1 MKKAGVYALVM
12 IALLFATFTVS
23 AVAASNQGQ
32 YVYPSSLALTNQ
44 LPLITGKHQSKDLTS
59 YLQDGDT
66 LNYSTTQTSF
76 TSSGNETKEGYYTAK
91 FEKNPTDS
99 WFRVEVNS
107 NGTRQGYY
115 GIYITS
121 FEAAHYD
128 QNGVLY
134 NTSTPT
140 WQPTLESG
148 CYSPLVLP
156 PGLMKYGAVH
166 RITLPI
172 FMYNETPVYATVKGK
187 TTLPLDSGVYEV
199 WRTQLYVKYTD
210 SSGVSWAVSAVSFN
224 EINSGIALAMYYSAS
239 FIGPDELGVV
249 AQSFI
254 LDLEDTT
261 CNYIRTTANMN
272 QTMYTGSTVSPSLN
286 GKWLSYKAEGYVGV
300 NFDLINSSWGLGVQT
315 VSLTSDSYVNVSFH
329 DISASWL
336 NVTTFLK
343 ESVQIPPQIWSLLEQ
358 WNSTLYNGT
367 SNPQHILSANT
378 TESFNVS
385 QGHLRNINESS
396 ILFTPVLLPM
406 IAKEGDPVTMAAF
419 LCSVVPT
426 DSEVTL
432 GVFGFPI
439 SARIFTDVPLVING
453 QVYDTWKVSF
463 ITPDNINLVNIT
475 RLEVNYYFERTSGIV
490 LRYEV
495 HVDYSYPPES
505 DFPLIGYHKT
515 YTLENSNLM
524 GEEGINPA
532 MFFDYGFTF
541 ATSIDSGTQRM
552 FDPSLASEAAFN
564 VTPTTDIDVLM
575 HMSTVQP
582 ECVSSLPA
590 LPVVKYVR
598 ITFTGVGAYIS
609 NVSNAV
615 IVFRYFMTEF
625 ASKHLRSYDLHIY
638 AYNPDTNKWVPLNTT
653 NSPEGCYVYAD
664 ATNFLQNLTG
674 KTEVL
679 FALTA
684 SPMSIWEILGP
695 GGSALLLY
703 YLGKQLNPWSDWMPP
718 LAIVCVAA
726 VVAVAVVAI
735 YLRRK

>member
-1 MKKAGVYALVM
+1 M
-12 IALLFATFTVS
+12 IALLFATLTVS
-23 AVAASNQGQ
+23 AVAASNQAQ
-32 YVYPSSLALTNQ
+32 HMYPLTPLALANLSPST
-44 LPLITGKHQSKDLTS
+44 TGQHQSKDLTS
-59 YLQDGDT
+59 YLQNGDI

-76 TSSGNETKEGYYTAK
+76 TSSGDETKEGYYTAK

-107 NGTRQGYY
+107 SGIRQGYY
-115 GIYITS
+115 GIYIDT
-121 FEAAHYD
+121 FLAAHYD

-140 WQPTLESG
+140 WPPTLESG

-199 WRTQLYVKYTD
+199 WRTQLYVKYND

-224 EINSGIALAMYYSAS
+224 EINSGIALAMYSTAF
-239 FIGPDELGVV
+239 FIGPDEFGVR

-254 LDLEDTT
+254 LDLDYTT
-261 CNYIRTTANMN
+261 CNYLKTTANVS
-272 QTMYTGSTVSPSLN
+272 QTVYTGSTVSPSLN
-286 GKWLSYKAEGYVGV
+286 GKWLKYKAEGYVGV

-378 TESFNVS
+378 TGSFNVS

-406 IAKEGDPVTMAAF
+406 IAKEGDPVTIAAF
-419 LCSVVPT
+419 LCSVVPS

-432 GVFGFPI
+432 GVLGFPI

-524 GEEGINPA
+524 GVEGISPS

-541 ATSIDSGTQRM
+541 ATNIASGASRM

-564 VTPTTDIDVLM
+564 VTPTTNINVQM

-582 ECVSSLPA
+582 AYVLSLPA

-598 ITFTGVGAYIS
+598 ITFTGGANIS

-625 ASKHLRSYDLHIY
+625 ASKLLRSYDLHIY
-638 AYNPDTNKWVPLNTT
+638 AYDRYTNRWVLLNTT
-653 NSPEGCYVYAD
+653 NSPEGCYVYAN
-664 ATNFLQNLTG
+664 ATDFLQNLTG

-695 GGSALLLY
+695 VGSALLLDF
-703 YLGKQLNPWSDWMPP
+703 LGKQFNPWSGLMLP
-718 LAIVCVAA
+718 LAIAGVIA
-726 VVAVAVVAI
+726 VVAIVMVAI
-735 YLRRK
+735 YLRRR

>member
-1 MKKAGVYALVM
+1 M
-12 IALLFATFTVS
+12 IALLFATLTVS
-23 AVAASNQGQ
+23 AVAASNQAQ
-32 YVYPSSLALTNQ
+32 HMYPLTPLALSNLSPST
-44 LPLITGKHQSKDLTS
+44 TGQHQSKDLTS
-59 YLQDGDT
+59 YLQNGDI

-76 TSSGNETKEGYYTAK
+76 TSSGDETKEGYYTAK
-91 FEKNPTDS
+91 FEKNATDS

-128 QNGVLY
+128 QHGALY
-134 NTSTPT
+134 NTSTPSG
-140 WQPTLESG
+140 QPTVETD

-156 PGLMKYGAVH
+156 ADPGLMRYGAVL
-166 RITLPI
+166 RVTLPL
-172 FMYNETPVYATVKGK
+172 FKYNETPIYATVQGI
-187 TTLPLDSGVYEV
+187 TTLPLTKGSVTHVYKV
-199 WRTQLYVKYTD
+199 WRSQLYVKYTD

-254 LDLEDTT
+254 LDLEHTT
-261 CNYIRTTANMN
+261 CNYIQTTANMN
-272 QTMYTGSTVSPSLN
+272 QTVYTGSTVSPSLN
-286 GKWLSYKAEGYVGV
+286 GKWLKYKAEGYVGV

-343 ESVQIPPQIWSLLEQ
+343 ESVQIPPRIWSLLEQ

-378 TESFNVS
+378 TGSFNVS

-406 IAKEGDPVTMAAF
+406 IAKEGDPVTIAAF
-419 LCSVVPT
+419 LCSVVPS

-432 GVFGFPI
+432 GVLGFPI

-463 ITPDNINLVNIT
+463 VTPDNINLVNIT

-524 GEEGINPA
+524 GVEGISPS
-532 MFFDYGFTF
+532 MFYDYGFTF
-541 ATSIDSGTQRM
+541 ATSIASGASRM

-564 VTPTTDIDVLM
+564 VTPTTNINVQM

-582 ECVSSLPA
+582 AYVLSLPA

-598 ITFTGVGAYIS
+598 ITFTGGAYIS

-615 IVFRYFMTEF
+615 IVLRYFMTEF

-638 AYNPDTNKWVPLNTT
+638 AYNPDTNRWVLLNTT
-653 NSPEGCYVYAD
+653 NSPEGCYVYAN
-664 ATNFLQNLTG
+664 ATDFLQNLAG

-703 YLGKQLNPWSDWMPP
+703 YLGKQLNPWSDWMLP

>member
-1 MKKAGVYALVM
+1 M

-59 YLQDGDT
+59 YLQNGDT

-378 TESFNVS
+378 TESFNV
-385 QGHLRNINESS
+385 
-396 ILFTPVLLPM
+396 
-406 IAKEGDPVTMAAF
+406 
-419 LCSVVPT
+419 
-426 DSEVTL
+426 
-432 GVFGFPI
+432 
-439 SARIFTDVPLVING
+439 VPLVING

-703 YLGKQLNPWSDWMPP
+703 YLGKQLNPWSDWMLP